1 MIGREAVGRGGDDL
15 MATDLT
21 VLLDDRAGQLAHMGE
36 ALGDAGVTIE
46 GISATTSDGVGIVHV
61 LVDNAMVA
69 QNALILADI
78 KVEGEADAVVVD
90 LTAEEAGKPGTLGG
104 LAGKLRTAV
113 LDVLVAYLSARGQVA
128 GVTNGDDSAREV
140 LQA

>member
-1 MIGREAVGRGGDDL
+1 

-21 VLLDDRAGQLAHMGE
+21 VVLDDRAGQLAHMGE
-36 ALGDAGVTIE
+36 ALGDAGVNIE
-46 GISATTSDGVGIVHV
+46 GFCATTDDGVGVVHV
-61 LVDNAMVA
+61 LVENAMVA

-90 LTAEEAGKPGTLGG
+90 LTEQDAGKPGTLGRVAG
-104 LAGKLRTAV
+104 RVATAGINVSIAYLATGDRAV
-113 LDVLVAYLSARGQVA
+113 L
-128 GVTNGDDSAREV
+128 VTSDNEKAREA

>member
-1 MIGREAVGRGGDDL
+1 

-21 VLLDDRAGQLAHMGE
+21 VVLDDRAGQLAHMGE
-36 ALGDAGVTIE
+36 ALGDAGVNIE
-46 GISATTSDGVGIVHV
+46 GFSATTHDGIGVVHL

-78 KVEGEADAVVVD
+78 KVEGEADAVVID
-90 LTAEEAGKPGTLGG
+90 LTDEADKPGTLGRVAAKVAS
-104 LAGKLRTAV
+104 AGINV
-113 LDVLVAYLSARGQVA
+113 SVAYLGMHDRAVL
-128 GVTNGDDSAREV
+128 VTSDNEKAREA

>member
-1 MIGREAVGRGGDDL
+1 

-36 ALGDAGVTIE
+36 ALGDAGVAIE
-46 GISATTSDGVGIVHV
+46 GFSATTSDGFGVVHV

-78 KVEGEADAVVVD
+78 KVEGEADAVVID
-90 LTAEEAGKPGTLGG
+90 LTAEEAGRPGTLGR
-104 LAGKLRTAV
+104 LAGKVAMAGV
-113 LDVLVAYLSARGQVA
+113 NISVAYLATRERAVL
-128 GVTNGDDSAREV
+128 VTSDNEKAREA

>member
-1 MIGREAVGRGGDDL
+1 

-46 GISATTSDGVGIVHV
+46 GFCATTHDGLGVVHV

-78 KVEGEADAVVVD
+78 KVEGEADAVVID
-90 LTAEEAGKPGTLGG
+90 LTAEEAGRPGALGRV
-104 LAGKLRTAV
+104 AGKVATAGV
-113 LDVLVAYLSARGQVA
+113 NISVAYLATRERAVL
-128 GVTNGDDSAREV
+128 VTSDNEKAREA
-140 LQA
+140 LQT

>member
-1 MIGREAVGRGGDDL
+1 

-21 VLLDDRAGQLAHMGE
+21 VVLDDRAGQLAHMGE
-36 ALGDAGVTIE
+36 ALGDAGVNIE
-46 GISATTSDGVGIVHV
+46 GFSATTHDGIGVVHV

-78 KVEGEADAVVVD
+78 KVEGEVDAVVID
-90 LTAEEAGKPGTLGG
+90 LTDEADKPGTLGRVAAKVAS
-104 LAGKLRTAV
+104 AGINV
-113 LDVLVAYLSARGQVA
+113 SVAYLGMHDRAVL
-128 GVTNGDDSAREV
+128 VTSDNEKAREA

>member
-1 MIGREAVGRGGDDL
+1 

-21 VLLDDRAGQLAHMGE
+21 VVLDDRAGQLAHMGQ

-46 GISATTSDGVGIVHV
+46 GFSATTHDGLGIVHV

-78 KVEGEADAVVVD
+78 KVEGEADAVVID
-90 LTAEEAGKPGTLGG
+90 LAAEEAGRPGALGRV
-104 LAGKLRTAV
+104 AGKVATSGINIS
-113 LDVLVAYLSARGQVA
+113 VAYLATRDRAVL
-128 GVTNGDDSAREV
+128 VTSDNEKAREA
-140 LQA
+140 LLA

>member
-1 MIGREAVGRGGDDL
+1 

-21 VLLDDRAGQLAHMGE
+21 VILDDRAGQLAHMGE
-36 ALGDAGVTIE
+36 ALGDAGVAIE
-46 GISATTSDGVGIVHV
+46 GISATTSDGVAIVHV

-78 KVEGEADAVVVD
+78 KVEGEADAVVID
-90 LTAEEAGKPGTLGG
+90 LTAEEAGRPGTLGR
-104 LAGKLRTAV
+104 LAGKVGTAGINV
-113 LDVLVAYLSARGQVA
+113 SVAYLATHDRVA
-128 GVTNGDDSAREV
+128 LVTNDNERAREV